1 MIINLGVV
9 EQTYRNTNSTDGDA
23 GAAVNTAEVAR
34 ILEDEYGVMQTF
46 VDLHRDDITASLA
59 QAVADS
65 LDDQMMG
72 LPGSG
77 DVYQE
82 AMEEIQSAF
91 RLFLDNE
98 EYPAQAFPQ
107 VPTQAA
113 LDGVNHR
120 LKHPYAQDNLPRPS
134 FVDTGLFQA
143 SFRAWP
149 EI

>member
-1 MIINLGVV
+1 M
-9 EQTYRNTNSTDGDA
+9 YRNTDDTGGNA
-23 GAAVNTAEVAR
+23 KAAVDTVGVAR
-34 ILEDEYGVMQTF
+34 ILEEEYGVMQTF
-46 VDLHRDDITASLA
+46 VDLHIKDISNSLT
-59 QAVADS
+59 QAIADS
-65 LDDQMMG
+65 IDDQMMG
-72 LPGSG
+72 IPSSS

-98 EYPAQAFPQ
+98 EYPAQGNPQ

-120 LKHPYAQDNLPRPS
+120 LKHPYASDNLPRPS
-134 FVDTGLFQA
+134 FIDTGLYQA

-149 EI
+149 EK

>member
-1 MIINLGVV
+1 MIINLGVI
-9 EQTYRNTNSTDGDA
+9 EQTYRNTDSTGGDA

-46 VDLHRDDITASLA
+46 VDLHMGGIANSLT

-65 LDDQMMG
+65 LDEQMMG

-77 DVYQE
+77 AVYQE

-91 RLFLDNE
+91 RQFLDNE
-98 EYPAQAFPQ
+98 EYPAQGNPQ

-120 LKHPYAQDNLPRPS
+120 LKHPYASDNLPRPS
-134 FVDTGLFQA
+134 FIDTGLYQG

-149 EI
+149 E